1 MDKLQPK
8 KIDTSDLPQSK
19 EDSSINIWKFLSS
32 KSEVNSNC
40 PVQGIL
46 VNPKALFSLLILI
59 LVYFLISF

>member
-1 MDKLQPK
+1 MDKLQAK
-8 KIDTSDLPQSK
+8 KIDTEVLTKPK

-32 KSEVNSNC
+32 KSEANSNC

-59 LVYFLISF
+59 LGYFLISF